1 MTGTIRNKPT
11 RRHTLKKGHRLQTRA
26 ARGRIRASTYSVSAS
41 KRSANRKGRR
51 EVVDD
56 QVEEINLHIDHWDP
70 EYQAMELD
78 EYFEWIEK
86 TYGPFSEW

>member
-11 RRHTLKKGHRLQTRA
+11 RRTLEKGHRLQTRA
-26 ARGRIRASTYSVSAS
+26 FRTRIRASNYSVSAN

-51 EVVDD
+51 EIVDGQMED
-56 QVEEINLHIDHWDP
+56 TELHIDHWDP
-70 EYQAMELD
+70 ERQLLELD